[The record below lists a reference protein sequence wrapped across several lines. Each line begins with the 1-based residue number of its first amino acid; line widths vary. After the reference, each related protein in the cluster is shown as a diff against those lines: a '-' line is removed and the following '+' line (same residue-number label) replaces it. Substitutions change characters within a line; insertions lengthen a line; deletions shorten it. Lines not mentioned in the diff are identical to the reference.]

1 VAVDNNIN
9 SRRPGQASVVS
20 GDPGSIRRGGSYFSE
35 AVDGF
40 FKKICAGGYGF
51 RLGAF
56 AKASA
61 AHRHDP
67 GEAS

>member
-1 VAVDNNIN
+1 MA
-9 SRRPGQASVVS
+9 AAY
-20 GDPGSIRRGGSYFSE
+20 GSL
-35 AVDGF
+35 
-40 FKKICAGGYGF
+40 
-51 RLGAF
+51 LGAF